1 MTDQTNNITCPNC
14 HHEINVNDILYHQID
29 DKLKKQYHA
38 ELMKEKETVQ
48 LEKDRL
54 NAEKNALELER
65 QSQKERMD
73 QAVKQTVASQT
84 QQLQAKL
91 KKEIYH
97 ETADQI
103 STLQVALKEKSEQVK
118 ALNTVKSHI
127 ERLKR
132 EKDELRG
139 VIEAESEKKLSQILN
154 DEKEKIKKREFERA
168 QLKISEKETVIDQ
181 LNTKLKEAQRKA
193 EQGSMQL
200 QGEVQELAIEEWL
213 QSQFPLDTIEPIKK
227 GARGGDCIQIVN
239 TRVKQHCGQIYFES
253 KRTKGF
259 QPSWIE
265 KFKADI
271 RERGADIGV
280 LVTQVLPSDMDRM
293 GMKDG
298 IWICTFEEFK
308 GLCVVLRDSIIRVSH
323 VVSNQDNKGEKMTML
338 YTFLTS
344 NEFRMQVEGIVEGFT
359 QMQTD
364 LASEKRAMQSIWKK
378 REKQIE
384 KVLLNTN
391 HMYSA
396 IKGIAGQAIQPVQ
409 LLELPTG
416 DPDDHDRTEW

>member
-1 MTDQTNNITCPNC
+1 MTDQKNNITCPNC

-29 DKLKKQYHA
+29 DKLKKQYQA

-54 NAEKNALELER
+54 NVEKKALELER
-65 QSQKERMD
+65 HSQKERMD
-73 QAVKQTVASQT
+73 QAVKETVASQT
-84 QQLQAKL
+84 QQIQAKL

-103 STLQVALKEKSEQVK
+103 SALQSTVKEKSEQVK
-118 ALNTVKSHI
+118 ELNTVKSHI

-139 VIEAESEKKLSQILN
+139 AIEAESEKKLSQVLN

-239 TRVKQHCGQIYFES
+239 TRSKQHCGQIYVES

-259 QPSWIE
+259 QPLWIE

-293 GMKDG
+293 GIKDG

-308 GLCVVLRDSIIRVSH
+308 GLCVVLRESIIRVSH
-323 VVSNQDNKGEKMTML
+323 VVSNQDNKGDKMTML

-344 NEFRMQVEGIVEGFT
+344 N
-359 QMQTD
+359 
-364 LASEKRAMQSIWKK
+364 
-378 REKQIE
+378 
-384 KVLLNTN
+384 
-391 HMYSA
+391 
-396 IKGIAGQAIQPVQ
+396 
-409 LLELPTG
+409 
-416 DPDDHDRTEW
+416 

>member
-181 LNTKLKEAQRKA
+181 LNTKLKDAQRKA